1 MLDRSLNED
10 DKQVIM
16 IKKLSALLKGF
27 SIFLLLLSF
36 SCMLAIFPVILYLF
50 IEETSVQDVD
60 TRSFKFYVAMLLGSL
75 ILFVIPSKDK
85 GKDYNEWTKLLH
97 RMILDNYNI
106 SRGLFNF
113 EKKVF
118 RRRIK
123 DKRKNFVIVTGLAR
137 GGTTALTNLLYESQH
152 FYSLSYSNMPFILS
166 VNLWSKIYS
175 PRKNKLKERA
185 HKDNIKFGYK
195 SIEALEEYFYKAQL
209 NDSFIEES
217 TLVKHDISQ
226 KTYEDY
232 ISYQLLVGLNSSNS
246 VYLAK
251 NNNLILRYR
260 SIRSYNKDFHI
271 LLMLRHPVE
280 HAKSLVKQHLKFSER
295 HEEDPFSL
303 EYMNWLGHHEFGL
316 NHKPFKLDAD
326 HNLNFPI
333 GSLDYW
339 VSSWVEYYSYVLQ
352 FVIEDRNLHIIDY
365 SDLCSK
371 PDRILQFAC
380 GLFDLALGDI
390 EITPYRPTQSTIEEI
405 DTHLLEESER
415 VYRELLSHKVHL

>member
-1 MLDRSLNED
+1 M
-10 DKQVIM
+10 
-16 IKKLSALLKGF
+16 
-27 SIFLLLLSF
+27 
-36 SCMLAIFPVILYLF
+36 
-50 IEETSVQDVD
+50 
-60 TRSFKFYVAMLLGSL
+60 
-75 ILFVIPSKDK
+75 
-85 GKDYNEWTKLLH
+85 
-97 RMILDNYNI
+97 
-106 SRGLFNF
+106 
-113 EKKVF
+113 
-118 RRRIK
+118 
-123 DKRKNFVIVTGLAR
+123 
-137 GGTTALTNLLYESQH
+137 
-152 FYSLSYSNMPFILS
+152 
-166 VNLWSKIYS
+166 
-175 PRKNKLKERA
+175 
-185 HKDNIKFGYK
+185 
-195 SIEALEEYFYKAQL
+195 
-209 NDSFIEES
+209 
-217 TLVKHDISQ
+217 
-226 KTYEDY
+226 
-232 ISYQLLVGLNSSNS
+232 
-246 VYLAK
+246 
-251 NNNLILRYR
+251 
-260 SIRSYNKDFHI
+260 
-271 LLMLRHPVE
+271 E